1 LSELVKTALNGY
13 RVGQNPLAAP
23 VTTPVAAPGFAGQ
36 VGQARRNQVPGLF
49 FADGHRPRNQI
60 LASLPAD
67 VWARLAPHTGQ
78 SLLIQ
83 GEVLIEAGKPIEKIY
98 FPNNGLLSL
107 MQSTK
112 ADVYVE
118 TALIGSE
125 GLTNAFELL
134 DESVAASRTLVQISG
149 TACWLPADVLRS
161 EFRWAGFFQRR
172 LLRFLH
178 WQEIQ
183 SSQCALCNRLHAVE
197 ERLARWLMMAHDR
210 VPSSELFLTHAAI
223 SHLLGTRRSG
233 VTVALNNLEAT
244 GAISCTRGRIVI
256 EDVQKLHGCSCECY
270 EALSAQSAS
279 LLQGFEN

>member
-1 LSELVKTALNGY
+1 MAELVKSTINGY
-13 RVGQNPLAAP
+13 GVGQNSLA
-23 VTTPVAAPGFAGQ
+23 TPGF
-36 VGQARRNQVPGLF
+36 VGPVGRNHVPSLAF
-49 FADGHRPRNQI
+49 SDGNRPRNQI

-67 VWARLAPHTGQ
+67 VWARLAPHMGH

-83 GEVLIEAGKPIEKIY
+83 GQVLIEVGKPVEKIY
-98 FPNNGLLSL
+98 FPNKGLISL

-125 GLTNAFELL
+125 GLTSAFELL
-134 DESVAASRTLVQISG
+134 DESVATARTLVQISG
-149 TACWLPADVLRS
+149 TACWLPADVLRA

-183 SSQCALCNRLHAVE
+183 SSQCTLCNRLHAVE

-233 VTVALNNLEAT
+233 VTVALNNLEST
-244 GAISCTRGRIVI
+244 GAITCSRGRIII
-256 EDVQKLHGCSCECY
+256 EDAIKLRACSCECY
-270 EALSAQSAS
+270 EALSAQSNL
-279 LLQGFEN
+279 LLQGLEK